1 MRCFHYNY
9 TNNKHSDKTE
19 MSLKDTDSLMY
30 TIEAKN
36 VCEDFYK
43 DKELFDFSNY
53 PKNLKFTVIQIT
65 QS

>member
-1 MRCFHYNY
+1 MRGFHYNY

-30 TIEAKN
+30 TVEAKN

-43 DKELFDFSNY
+43 DKEFSNY
-53 PKNLKFTVIQIT
+53 PKNLKFTLIQIT

>member
-1 MRCFHYNY
+1 
-9 TNNKHSDKTE
+9 

-30 TIEAKN
+30 TVEAKN

-43 DKELFDFSNY
+43 DKEFSNY
-53 PKNLKFTVIQIT
+53 PKNLKFTLIQIT